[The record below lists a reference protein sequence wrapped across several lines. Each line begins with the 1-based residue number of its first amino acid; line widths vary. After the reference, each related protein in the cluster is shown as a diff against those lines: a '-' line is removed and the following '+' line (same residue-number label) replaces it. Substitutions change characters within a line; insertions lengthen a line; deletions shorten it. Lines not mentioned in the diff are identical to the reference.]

1 MLDDLRSSA
10 SSSFE
15 EIEQEA
21 PSVMPESPKRS
32 GKKSA
37 EFLGMTPFQRFIIAL
52 LLFMMTCLL
61 GAFCLIAF
69 GKVVIP
75 V

>member
-1 MLDDLRSSA
+1 MLDDLRNSA

-15 EIEQEA
+15 EIEQES
-21 PSVMPESPKRS
+21 PTVIPDTPKRP
-32 GKKSA
+32 GKKPG
-37 EFLGMTPFQRFIIAL
+37 EFLGMTPFQRFIIVL
-52 LLFMMTCLL
+52 LLFMMTCVL

-69 GKVVIP
+69 GKVVLP

>member
-1 MLDDLRSSA
+1 MLDDLRNSA

-21 PSVMPESPKRS
+21 PSVLPESPKRS
-32 GKKSA
+32 GKKSG

-52 LLFMMTCLL
+52 LLFLMTCVL

-69 GKVVIP
+69 GKVVLP